1 MLATWVKRS
10 TTEVRSYVYCTL
22 RPWQHVSVFVFVF
35 VFLFFFFAWKR
46 LKTPRPL
53 NVAFLSRF
61 CQSAQKRNNDWK
73 RYLSVR
79 SLTGVCTFS
88 GICASDAIV
97 FQNLRFQPS
106 SRVQLNGVFKNL
118 HSGLRFLDTSGRGR
132 TAHLEFE
139 NSNG

>member
-1 MLATWVKRS
+1 MSKRLYYRGAKLRILHPTAL
-10 TTEVRSYVYCTL
+10 TTRIRFCFC
-22 RPWQHVSVFVFVF
+22 FV
-35 VFLFFFFAWKR
+35 FFFAWKR

>member
-10 TTEVRSYVYCTL
+10 TTEVRSYVYCTP
-22 RPWQHVSVFVFVF
+22 RPCNTYP
-35 VFLFFFFAWKR
+35 FLFLFFFFFAWKR

-139 NSNG
+139 NSHG

>member
-10 TTEVRSYVYCTL
+10 TEVRSYVYCTL
-22 RPWQHVSVFVFVF
+22 RPLQHVSVF
-35 VFLFFFFAWKR
+35 FLLFLLFFFFFAWKR
-46 LKTPRPL
+46 LKTPRPY
-53 NVAFLSRF
+53 VAFLSRF
-61 CQSAQKRNNDWK
+61 CQSSQKRNNDWK

-79 SLTGVCTFS
+79 SLTGVYTFS
-88 GICASDAIV
+88 GICARDAIV

-132 TAHLEFE
+132 TAHEEFE
-139 NSNG
+139 NSHV